1 MLQKMKNLVV
11 QEEGQALTEY
21 GLIIALVSVLLAGVL
36 ITFKGE
42 LANVFTNIATALK
55 KTT

>member
-1 MLQKMKNLVV
+1 MKNLVV
-11 QEEGQALTEY
+11 EEEGQALTEY

-42 LANVFTNIATALK
+42 LANVFTKINNYLNG
-55 KTT
+55 TTTS